1 MNTQKYT
8 LTNGIESNKA
18 HPDTFWIPSD
28 EDKDL
33 LEIGDACK
41 LIFEPDN
48 EEQLTERMWV
58 NITEI
63 NGDEFVGELDND
75 PVSLKMKLGELVKF
89 NRDNII
95 DIYFYSKEQA

>member
-18 HPDTFWIPSD
+18 YPNTFWIPSD

-33 LEIGDACK
+33 LDIGDACK

-58 NITEI
+58 NIIEI
-63 NGDEFVGELDND
+63 NGDEFVGELDNN
-75 PVSLKMKLGELVKF
+75 PVSLNMKPGDLVKF
-89 NRDNII
+89 HRDAIV
-95 DIYFYSKEQA
+95 DICFEDKTL